1 MQSDGR
7 VSPKFN
13 YTPGLNGAVR
23 RVILRPGGQILLA
36 GHFTQVGNSVLGLAS
51 TTAGRIVQ
59 LEEDGS
65 LDANFN
71 PGAVG
76 ANGTVLDAVAMA
88 SGNILAAGAF
98 TAFNGS
104 TANRLAVISGFDNA
118 VPIITSPLSRNIDA
132 GGELDHLFTSSVTGA
147 AGYELLD
154 NLGNPADLLP
164 GLSFDPATGRLSGIP
179 LQAGTFEFFVRVI
192 PTAPGAATSESTRF
206 VLAVNAVPVS
216 FARWQEAFA
225 PAVTPGDSPDTVR
238 RASGLSDYMIYAMT
252 GMNPLEADAGLQ
264 PLVQT
269 EEIDGAQ
276 YLTLTASKY
285 PGASDSTGSPL
296 VYRVEASDDLH
307 DWKSGGEN
315 VTVISETASQ
325 IKARATAPA
334 STAGRQFLRLKVLA
348 NNPL

>member
-1 MQSDGR
+1 
-7 VSPKFN
+7 
-13 YTPGLNGAVR
+13 
-23 RVILRPGGQILLA
+23 
-36 GHFTQVGNSVLGLAS
+36 
-51 TTAGRIVQ
+51 
-59 LEEDGS
+59 
-65 LDANFN
+65 
-71 PGAVG
+71 
-76 ANGTVLDAVAMA
+76 
-88 SGNILAAGAF
+88 
-98 TAFNGS
+98 
-104 TANRLAVISGFDNA
+104 
-118 VPIITSPLSRNIDA
+118 
-132 GGELDHLFTSSVTGA
+132 
-147 AGYELLD
+147 
-154 NLGNPADLLP
+154 
-164 GLSFDPATGRLSGIP
+164 
-179 LQAGTFEFFVRVI
+179 
-192 PTAPGAATSESTRF
+192 
-206 VLAVNAVPVS
+206 
-216 FARWQEAFA
+216 
-225 PAVTPGDSPDTVR
+225 
-238 RASGLSDYMIYAMT
+238 MT